1 MMLTQFPKILDS
13 ECLQKVNMPASHN
26 IRQVWEFMTRH
37 GKSFDTVVKKASILI
52 KMHDMDALK
61 NELMLPLS
69 LVTVTKCF
77 GWIYFICFF

>member
-1 MMLTQFPKILDS
+1 
-13 ECLQKVNMPASHN
+13 MPASHN

-52 KMHDMDALK
+52 KMHDMNSEIH

-77 GWIYFICFF
+77 GWISLSSRIFYLLFLISRDKTS